1 MTAWQLSCALLLIFG
16 GLLLGAAHLTALPV
30 AVWIVFAVLM
40 IVAGILLLV
49 NR

>member
-1 MTAWQLSCALLLIFG
+1 MPLWQAATAILLIFG

-30 AVWIVFAVLM
+30 AVWIVFAVFL
-40 IVAGILLLV
+40 IVGGIVMLT